1 MIDPQKRMI
10 IHMKGRKTTDLL
22 LVAAILL
29 LSIISLTQLGRLHID
44 SSTNA
49 FIPQKAPVVQTN
61 EKIEEAFGSLDLIV
75 VNLYSED
82 VSMLESSSLA
92 VLDSVTRAIEPLDL
106 CATATSLT
114 NTDHLGSSDEGLL
127 VEKLYD
133 KSEPDALAHLQTRIG
148 EWGDLYEGNLISRDR
163 SMASVIVEAKVGA
176 DMSLLLEQIKAE
188 IARID
193 LGKLKV
199 SMIGLPVVTDAIE
212 QSLLTDMA
220 ILAPVVGVL
229 IIIILLLSFGRF
241 RAVILSLFCLLVSAS
256 LMLGLMAV
264 LQLTFTMATMLVPVL
279 LLIVG
284 SAYTI
289 HILSHFY
296 EEAANS
302 PEGLTRE
309 GREKII
315 TTVVKRNRNPLIM
328 AGATTA
334 AGFLA
339 QLTSP
344 LAPFRTFGLLCAI
357 GVVLSQLSA
366 LYLLPAL
373 IRIFYANSS
382 VQKKNK
388 KGRAKFDPSR
398 IFIHIA
404 SKQGKLLIALSVVF
418 IAATVVLVP
427 RIRTGTNML
436 AFFKPSSKLVQD
448 TKLYNSKMQG
458 SGILTVMVKRE
469 SKATILQPSFLT
481 SLDEF
486 AKSMEQRDDVGG
498 VQTILPFI
506 KRMNQIMGPQQ
517 GDALQTDE
525 VMPDFDFFGGS
536 FGAFEEE
543 EELPEAVEETIVIAQ
558 DGSYYEIPA
567 DPAKYGLESEEQL
580 SQLITQYLL
589 LYSGNLGKFINDPI
603 EPDALL
609 MTISLLKTDTPTLR
623 NITTTIVEH
632 FTTTLPPGWT
642 VQIGG
647 GEAISLALTEL
658 VTKSQIYSL
667 FGALIIVWLLVLLL
681 FRSLKMATLALI
693 PCVFALMGIFVSMAI
708 LDIELD
714 IITSLLAA
722 LAIGIGVDYAIH
734 LLAAYV
740 RLGAILPE
748 EEVFAEVMKTTGKAI
763 LINAA
768 SVTLGFMGLLFSRFT
783 PISRMGLLFCISMVF
798 ASLSSLTIMPALL
811 RRIRPTNRLLIAETK

>member
-1 MIDPQKRMI
+1 MN
-10 IHMKGRKTTDLL
+10 GRKTKDLL
-22 LVAAILL
+22 LIAAILL
-29 LSIISLTQLGRLHID
+29 LSIVSLMQIGRLHID

-61 EKIEEAFGSLDLIV
+61 DKIEEAFGSLDLIV
-75 VNLYSED
+75 VNLYSKD
-82 VSMLESSSLA
+82 SSILEVPSLA
-92 VLDSVTRAIEPLDL
+92 VLGKITKAIEGLAL
-106 CATATSLT
+106 SSTVTSLT

-133 KSEPDALAHLQTRIG
+133 PTENDALANLKKRIG
-148 EWGDLYEGNLISRDR
+148 EWDDLYEGNLISRDR
-163 SMASVIVEAKVGA
+163 SMASIIVEATVGA
-176 DMSLLLEQIKAE
+176 DMSLLLDQIEAE
-188 IARID
+188 IAKVD
-193 LGKLKV
+193 LGNLQV
-199 SMIGLPVVTDAIE
+199 SLIGLPVVTDAIE

-220 ILAPVVGVL
+220 ILAPIVGLL
-229 IIIILLLSFGRF
+229 IIIVLFLSFGKF
-241 RAVILSLFCLLVSAS
+241 KAVILSLFCLVVNAS
-256 LMLGLMAV
+256 IMLGLMAV

-296 EEAANS
+296 EEASNS
-302 PEGLTRE
+302 EEGQTKE
-309 GREKII
+309 GRERII
-315 TTVVKRNRNPLIM
+315 KTVVKRNRNPLIM

-357 GVVLSQLSA
+357 GVILSLVST
-366 LYLLPAL
+366 LYVLPAL
-373 IRIFYANSS
+373 LRIFYANTTI
-382 VQKKNK
+382 QK
-388 KGRAKFDPSR
+388 RQRMSHTSFDPSR
-398 IFIHIA
+398 VFIYMA
-404 SKQGKLLIALSVVF
+404 SKQSKLLFALAIVF
-418 IAATVVLVP
+418 ITATLLLVP

-436 AFFKPSSKLVQD
+436 AFFKPSSALVKD

-458 SGILTVMVKRE
+458 SGILTVMIKKG
-469 SKATILQPSFLT
+469 SKTSILEPSFLT

-486 AKSMEQRDDVGG
+486 SKSLEERDDVGG

-506 KRMNQIMGPQQ
+506 KRMNQILGPQQ
-517 GDALQTDE
+517 GETLQTE
-525 VMPDFDFFGGS
+525 EAMPDFDFFGGS
-536 FGAFEEE
+536 FGAIDEVDPPIE
-543 EELPEAVEETIVIAQ
+543 VEREPLVVAH
-558 DGSYYEIPA
+558 DGSYYEIPSE
-567 DPAKYGLESEEQL
+567 PAKYGLQTEDEL

-609 MTISLLKTDTPTLR
+609 MTISLMKTDTPTLR
-623 NITTTIVEH
+623 NMTNTIEEH
-632 FTTTLPPGWT
+632 FRSTLPPLWSIE
-642 VQIGG
+642 IGG

-667 FGALIIVWLLVLLL
+667 FGALIIVWFLLL
-681 FRSLKMATLALI
+681 FLFRSFKLSILGLI
-693 PCVFALMGIFVSMAI
+693 PCVFALMGIFLSMAI
-708 LDIELD
+708 FDIELD
-714 IITSLLAA
+714 IITSLLAS

-740 RLGAILPE
+740 RLGAMLPQE
-748 EEVFAEVMKTTGKAI
+748 QVFTEVMKTTGKAI

-798 ASLSSLTIMPALL
+798 ASLSSLTILPALL
-811 RRIRPTNRLLIAETK
+811 RLIKPKDTLPISKKTLSRRTI

>member
-1 MIDPQKRMI
+1 MN
-10 IHMKGRKTTDLL
+10 GRKTKDLL

-29 LSIISLTQLGRLHID
+29 LSIVSLMQIGKLHID

-61 EKIEEAFGSLDLIV
+61 DEIEGAFGSLDLIV
-75 VNLYSED
+75 VNLYNEHG
-82 VSMLESSSLA
+82 SMLETPSLA
-92 VLDSVTRAIEPLDL
+92 LLEKVTKAIEPLPL
-106 CATATSLT
+106 SSSVTSLT
-114 NTDHLGSSDEGLL
+114 NTDHLGSSAEGLL

-133 KSEPDALAHLQTRIG
+133 KSESDALGKLQSRIG

-163 SMASVIVEAKVGA
+163 SMASIIVEAKVGA
-176 DMSLLLEQIKAE
+176 DMSLLLDQINAE
-188 IARID
+188 IAKIE
-193 LGKLKV
+193 LGQLKV

-212 QSLLTDMA
+212 QSLLTDLA
-220 ILAPVVGVL
+220 ILAPIVGLL
-229 IIIILLLSFGRF
+229 IIIILLFSFGRF

-256 LMLGLMAV
+256 LMLGLMAA

-296 EEAANS
+296 EEASNS
-302 PEGLTRE
+302 VEGQTRE
-309 GREKII
+309 GRERII

-373 IRIFYANSS
+373 IRIFYANTS
-382 VQKKNK
+382 VQKKNRK
-388 KGRAKFDPSR
+388 AREKFDPSR

-404 SKQGKLLIALSVVF
+404 SKQGKILIILSVVF
-418 IAATVVLVP
+418 VTATLLLVP

-458 SGILTVMVKRE
+458 SGILTVMIKRDT
-469 SKATILQPSFLT
+469 KKTILQPSFLT

-486 AKSMEQRDDVGG
+486 SQSMEQRDDVGG

-517 GDALQTDE
+517 GDTLQTDE
-525 VMPDFDFFGGS
+525 AMPDFDFFGGS
-536 FGAFEEE
+536 FGAVEEE
-543 EELPEAVEETIVIAQ
+543 DPLPEADIEPIVIAQ
-558 DGSYYEIPA
+558 DGSYYEIPS
-567 DPAKYGLESEEQL
+567 DPAKYGLQTEEEL

-603 EPDALL
+603 EPDSLL

-623 NITTTIVEH
+623 NVTNTIEGH
-632 FTTTLPPGWT
+632 FNSTLPPGWT
-642 VQIGG
+642 MQIGG

-658 VTKSQIYSL
+658 VTRSQIYSL
-667 FGALIIVWLLVLLL
+667 FGALIIVWLLVLIL
-681 FRSLKMATLALI
+681 FRSFKLATLGLI
-693 PCVFALMGIFVSMAI
+693 PCIFALMGIFISMAI
-708 LDIELD
+708 FDIELD

-740 RLGAILPE
+740 RIGAILPE

-811 RRIRPTNRLLIAETK
+811 RRIKLKNRLLIPDKK

>member
-1 MIDPQKRMI
+1 MN
-10 IHMKGRKTTDLL
+10 GRKTKDLL
-22 LVAAILL
+22 LVAAIVL
-29 LSIISLTQLGRLHID
+29 LSILSLMQIGRLHID

-61 EKIEEAFGSLDLIV
+61 EMIEEAFGSLDLIV
-75 VNLYSED
+75 VNLYSENA
-82 VSMLESSSLA
+82 SMLDSTSLA
-92 VLDSVTRAIEPLDL
+92 ILDRVTSAIEPLAL
-106 CATATSLT
+106 SFSVTSLT

-127 VEKLYD
+127 VQKLYD
-133 KSEPDALAHLQTRIG
+133 PTETDALGNLKTRLG
-148 EWGDLYEGNLISRDR
+148 QWGDLYEGNLISRDR
-163 SMASVIVEAKVGA
+163 TMASIIVEAVVGA
-176 DMSLLLEQIKAE
+176 DMSDLLVQIKAE
-188 IARID
+188 VAKID
-193 LGKLKV
+193 LGPLQIA
-199 SMIGLPVVTDAIE
+199 MIGLPVVTDAIE

-220 ILAPVVGVL
+220 ILAPIVGLL
-229 IIIILLLSFGRF
+229 IVIILLLSFGRF
-241 RAVILSLFCLLVSAS
+241 RSVILSLLCLAVTAS

-296 EEAANS
+296 EEASNS
-302 PEGLTRE
+302 VEGKTQE
-309 GREKII
+309 GRERII
-315 TTVVKRNRNPLIM
+315 TAVVKRNRNPLIM

-357 GVVLSQLSA
+357 GVILSQLSA

-373 IRIFYANSS
+373 LRILYANTP
-382 VQKKNK
+382 VEKKNRK
-388 KGRAKFDPSR
+388 TREKFDPSR
-398 IFIHIA
+398 IFIYIA
-404 SKQGKLLIALSVVF
+404 SKQGKLLTLLSFAFVV
-418 IAATVVLVP
+418 ATLLLIP

-436 AFFKPSSKLVQD
+436 AFFKPSSQLVQD

-458 SGILTVMVKRE
+458 SGILTVMVKRD

-486 AKSMEQRDDVGG
+486 SQGLELSDDIGG
-498 VQTILPFI
+498 VQTIIPFI

-517 GDALQTDE
+517 GETLRTDE
-525 VMPDFDFFGGS
+525 AMPDFDFFGGS
-536 FGAFEEE
+536 FGA
-543 EELPEAVEETIVIAQ
+543 VEDKQPLETIEGETPVITQ
-558 DGSYYEIPA
+558 DGSYYEIPS
-567 DPAKYGLESEEQL
+567 DPAKYGLETEEGL

-603 EPDALL
+603 EPDSLL

-623 NITTTIVEH
+623 DITKTIEEH
-632 FTTTLPPGWT
+632 FKATLPPGWEME
-642 VQIGG
+642 IGG

-658 VTKSQIYSL
+658 VTKSQLFSL

-681 FRSLKMATLALI
+681 FRSFKLATLALI
-693 PCVFALMGIFVSMAI
+693 PCMFALMGIFASMAI

-734 LLAAYV
+734 LIAAYV
-740 RLGAILPE
+740 RLGSIIAQN
-748 EEVFAEVMKTTGKAI
+748 EVFTEVMKTTGKAI

-783 PISRMGLLFCISMVF
+783 PISRMGLLFCIAMVF

-811 RRIRPTNRLLIAETK
+811 RHIKPKETMLIAETKDPRRIP

>member
-1 MIDPQKRMI
+1 
-10 IHMKGRKTTDLL
+10 
-22 LVAAILL
+22 
-29 LSIISLTQLGRLHID
+29 
-44 SSTNA
+44 
-49 FIPQKAPVVQTN
+49 
-61 EKIEEAFGSLDLIV
+61 
-75 VNLYSED
+75 
-82 VSMLESSSLA
+82 
-92 VLDSVTRAIEPLDL
+92 
-106 CATATSLT
+106 
-114 NTDHLGSSDEGLL
+114 
-127 VEKLYD
+127 
-133 KSEPDALAHLQTRIG
+133 
-148 EWGDLYEGNLISRDR
+148 
-163 SMASVIVEAKVGA
+163 
-176 DMSLLLEQIKAE
+176 
-188 IARID
+188 
-193 LGKLKV
+193 
-199 SMIGLPVVTDAIE
+199 
-212 QSLLTDMA
+212 
-220 ILAPVVGVL
+220 
-229 IIIILLLSFGRF
+229 
-241 RAVILSLFCLLVSAS
+241 
-256 LMLGLMAV
+256 MLGLMAA

-296 EEAANS
+296 EEASNS
-302 PEGLTRE
+302 VEGQTRE
-309 GREKII
+309 GRERII

-373 IRIFYANSS
+373 IRISYANSS
-382 VQKKNK
+382 VQRKNRK
-388 KGRAKFDPSR
+388 TREKFDPSR
-398 IFIHIA
+398 IFIYIA
-404 SKQGKLLIALSVVF
+404 SKQGKLLIIVSVILV
-418 IAATVVLVP
+418 AATLLSVP

-458 SGILTVMVKRE
+458 SGILTVMIKRDT
-469 SKATILQPSFLT
+469 KKTILQPSFLT

-486 AKSMEQRDDVGG
+486 SQSMEQRDDVGG

-517 GDALQTDE
+517 GDTLQTDE
-525 VMPDFDFFGGS
+525 AMPDFDFFGGS
-536 FGAFEEE
+536 FGAVEEE
-543 EELPEAVEETIVIAQ
+543 DPLPEADIEPIVIAQ
-558 DGSYYEIPA
+558 DGSYYEIPS
-567 DPAKYGLESEEQL
+567 DPAKYGLQTEEEL

-603 EPDALL
+603 EPDSLL

-623 NITTTIVEH
+623 NVTNTIEGH
-632 FTTTLPPGWT
+632 FNSTLPPGWT
-642 VQIGG
+642 MQIGG

-658 VTKSQIYSL
+658 VTRSQIYSL
-667 FGALIIVWLLVLLL
+667 FGALIIVWLLVLIL
-681 FRSLKMATLALI
+681 FRSFKLATLGLI
-693 PCVFALMGIFVSMAI
+693 PCIFALMGIFISMAI
-708 LDIELD
+708 FDIELD

-740 RLGAILPE
+740 RIGAILPE

-811 RRIRPTNRLLIAETK
+811 RRIKLKNRLLIAETK

>member
-1 MIDPQKRMI
+1 
-10 IHMKGRKTTDLL
+10 MKGRKTKDLL

-29 LSIISLTQLGRLHID
+29 LSIVSLMQIGRLHID

-61 EKIEEAFGSLDLIV
+61 DEIEAAFGSLDLIV
-75 VNLYSED
+75 VNLYSKD
-82 VSMLESSSLA
+82 ASMLEGPSLA
-92 VLDSVTRAIEPLDL
+92 VLAKVTTAIETLDL
-106 CATATSLT
+106 CFTATSLT

-127 VEKLYD
+127 VKKLYD
-133 KSEPDALAHLQTRIG
+133 TTEKDALESLKTRIG

-163 SMASVIVEAKVGA
+163 TMASIIVEAVVGA
-176 DMSLLLEQIKAE
+176 DLSLLLDQIKAE
-188 IARID
+188 IAPID
-193 LGKLKV
+193 LGGLKV
-199 SMIGLPVVTDAIE
+199 SLIGLPVVTDAIE
-212 QSLLTDMA
+212 QNLLTDMA
-220 ILAPVVGVL
+220 ILAPIVGLL
-229 IIIILLLSFGRF
+229 IIIVLLLSFGRF
-241 RAVILSLFCLLVSAS
+241 RAVFLSLFCLVVSAS

-296 EEAANS
+296 EEASNS
-302 PEGLTRE
+302 VEGKTQE
-309 GREKII
+309 GRERII
-315 TTVVKRNRNPLIM
+315 ATVVKRNRNPLIM

-373 IRIFYANSS
+373 LRIGYANTPI
-382 VQKKNK
+382 KAKNRK
-388 KGRAKFDPSR
+388 AREKFDPSKV
-398 IFIHIA
+398 FIYIA
-404 SKQGKLLIALSVVF
+404 TRQGKLLIGLSVIFV
-418 IAATVVLVP
+418 ITTLVMVP

-458 SGILTVMVKRE
+458 SGILTVMVKKD
-469 SKATILQPSFLT
+469 SKTSILQPSFLT

-486 AKSMEQRDDVGG
+486 AQTLEHRDDVGG

-517 GDALQTDE
+517 GDTLQTDE
-525 VMPDFDFFGGS
+525 AMPDFDFFGGS
-536 FGAFEEE
+536 FGAVDEEE
-543 EELPEAVEETIVIAQ
+543 PLAEADAKPLVIAK
-558 DGSYYEIPA
+558 DGSYYEIPS
-567 DPAKYGLESEEQL
+567 DPAKYGLETEEQL

-623 NITTTIVEH
+623 GITNTIEEH
-632 FTTTLPPGWT
+632 FNTTLPPGWT

-658 VTKSQIYSL
+658 VTKSQLYSL
-667 FGALIIVWLLVLLL
+667 FGALIIVWLLVLFL
-681 FRSLKMATLALI
+681 FRSFKLATLGLI

-708 LDIELD
+708 FDIELD

-740 RLGAILPE
+740 RIGAILPE

-811 RRIRPTNRLLIAETK
+811 RRIRPKNRLLIAETK

>member
-1 MIDPQKRMI
+1 
-10 IHMKGRKTTDLL
+10 MKGRKTKDLL

-29 LSIISLTQLGRLHID
+29 LSIVSLMQIGRLHID

-61 EKIEEAFGSLDLIV
+61 DEIEAAFGSLDLIV
-75 VNLYSED
+75 VNLYSKD
-82 VSMLESSSLA
+82 ASMLEGPSLA
-92 VLDSVTRAIEPLDL
+92 VLAKVTTAIETLDL
-106 CATATSLT
+106 CFTATSLT

-127 VEKLYD
+127 VKKLYD
-133 KSEPDALAHLQTRIG
+133 TTEKDALENLKTRIG

-163 SMASVIVEAKVGA
+163 TMASIIVEAVVGA
-176 DMSLLLEQIKAE
+176 DLSLLLDQIKAE
-188 IARID
+188 IAPID
-193 LGKLKV
+193 LGGLKV
-199 SMIGLPVVTDAIE
+199 SLIGLPVVTDAIE
-212 QSLLTDMA
+212 QNLLTDMA
-220 ILAPVVGVL
+220 ILAPIVGLL
-229 IIIILLLSFGRF
+229 IIIVLLLSFGRF
-241 RAVILSLFCLLVSAS
+241 RAVFLSLFCLVVSAS

-296 EEAANS
+296 EEASNS
-302 PEGLTRE
+302 VEGKTQE
-309 GREKII
+309 GRERII
-315 TTVVKRNRNPLIM
+315 ATVVKRNRNPLIM

-373 IRIFYANSS
+373 LRIGYANTPI
-382 VQKKNK
+382 KAKNRK
-388 KGRAKFDPSR
+388 AREKFDPSKV
-398 IFIHIA
+398 FIYIA
-404 SKQGKLLIALSVVF
+404 TRQGKLLIGLSVIFV
-418 IAATVVLVP
+418 ITTLVMVP

-458 SGILTVMVKRE
+458 SGILTVMVKKD
-469 SKATILQPSFLT
+469 SKTSILQPSFLT

-486 AKSMEQRDDVGG
+486 VQTLEHRDDVGG

-517 GDALQTDE
+517 GDTLQTDE
-525 VMPDFDFFGGS
+525 AMPDFDFFGGS
-536 FGAFEEE
+536 FGAVDEEE
-543 EELPEAVEETIVIAQ
+543 PLAEADAKPLVIAK
-558 DGSYYEIPA
+558 DGSYYEIPS
-567 DPAKYGLESEEQL
+567 DPAKYGLETEEQL

-623 NITTTIVEH
+623 GITNTIEEH
-632 FTTTLPPGWT
+632 FNTTLPPGWT

-658 VTKSQIYSL
+658 VTKSQLYSL
-667 FGALIIVWLLVLLL
+667 FGALIIVWLLVLFL
-681 FRSLKMATLALI
+681 FRSFKLATLGLI

-708 LDIELD
+708 FDIELD

-740 RLGAILPE
+740 RIGAILPE

-811 RRIRPTNRLLIAETK
+811 RRIRPKNRLLIAETK

>member
-1 MIDPQKRMI
+1 
-10 IHMKGRKTTDLL
+10 MKGRKTKDLL
-22 LVAAILL
+22 LIAAILL
-29 LSIISLTQLGRLHID
+29 LSIVSLMQIGKLHID

-61 EKIEEAFGSLDLIV
+61 EEIEEAFGSLNLLV
-75 VNLYSED
+75 VNLYSKD
-82 VSMLESSSLA
+82 GSMLGAPSLA
-92 VLDSVTRAIEPLDL
+92 VLDSVTRSIEKLSL
-106 CATATSLT
+106 CSSVTSLT

-127 VEKLYD
+127 VRKLYD
-133 KSEPDALAHLQTRIG
+133 PTETDALGNLQARLG

-163 SMASVIVEAKVGA
+163 TMASIIVEAVVGA
-176 DMSLLLEQIKAE
+176 DMSVLLDQIKTE
-188 IARID
+188 IAKID
-193 LGKLKV
+193 LGDLKV
-199 SMIGLPVVTDAIE
+199 SLIGLPVVTDTIE

-220 ILAPVVGVL
+220 ILAPIVGLL
-229 IIIILLLSFGRF
+229 IIIVILLSFGRF
-241 RAVILSLFCLLVSAS
+241 RSVILSLFCLMVSAS

-296 EEAANS
+296 EEASNS
-302 PEGLTRE
+302 VEGQTQE
-309 GREKII
+309 GRYRII
-315 TTVVKRNRNPLIM
+315 ATVVKRNRNPLIM

-366 LYLLPAL
+366 LYVLPAL
-373 IRIFYANSS
+373 LRISYANAP
-382 VQKKNK
+382 VQKKDRKN
-388 KGRAKFDPSR
+388 RAKFDPSR
-398 IFIHIA
+398 LFIYIA
-404 SKQGKLLIALSVVF
+404 SKQGKLLLGLSILFVV
-418 IAATVVLVP
+418 ASVLSIP

-436 AFFKPSSKLVQD
+436 AFFNPSSTLVKD

-458 SGILTVMVKRE
+458 SGILTVMVTKNNKT
-469 SKATILQPSFLT
+469 SILEPSFLT

-486 AKSMEQRDDVGG
+486 SQSLEQRDDVGG

-517 GDALQTDE
+517 GETLHSEAA
-525 VMPDFDFFGGS
+525 MPDFDFFGGS
-536 FGAFEEE
+536 FGAIDEEAP
-543 EELPEAVEETIVIAQ
+543 LPQVDEKPLVIAQ
-558 DGSYYEIPA
+558 DGSFYEIPS
-567 DPAKYGLESEEQL
+567 DPAKYGLQTEEEL
-580 SQLITQYLL
+580 GRLITQYLL

-603 EPDALL
+603 EPDSLL
-609 MTISLLKTDTPTLR
+609 MTIRLLKTDTPTLR
-623 NITTTIVEH
+623 NITNTIEEH
-632 FTTTLPPGWT
+632 FSSTLPPGWT
-642 VQIGG
+642 MKFGG
-647 GEAISLALTEL
+647 GEATSLALTEL
-658 VTKSQIYSL
+658 VTRSQIYSL
-667 FGALIIVWLLVLLL
+667 FGALIIVWLLLL
-681 FRSLKMATLALI
+681 FLFHSFKLAALGLI
-693 PCVFALMGIFVSMAI
+693 PCVFALMGIFLSMAI
-708 LDIELD
+708 FDIELD

-740 RLGAILPE
+740 RIGAMLPQE
-748 EEVFAEVMKTTGKAI
+748 KVFTEVMKTTGKAI

-811 RRIRPTNRLLIAETK
+811 RYIKPKNPQLRPETTQPRRTS

>member
-1 MIDPQKRMI
+1 MN
-10 IHMKGRKTTDLL
+10 GRKTKDLL

-29 LSIISLTQLGRLHID
+29 LSIVSLMQIGKLHID

-61 EKIEEAFGSLDLIV
+61 DEIEGAFGSLDLIV
-75 VNLYSED
+75 VNLYNEHG
-82 VSMLESSSLA
+82 SMLETPSLA
-92 VLDSVTRAIEPLDL
+92 LLEKVTKAIEPLPL
-106 CATATSLT
+106 SSSVTSLT
-114 NTDHLGSSDEGLL
+114 NTDHLGSSAEGLL

-133 KSEPDALAHLQTRIG
+133 KSESDALGKLQSRIG

-163 SMASVIVEAKVGA
+163 SMASIIVEAKVGA
-176 DMSLLLEQIKAE
+176 DMSLLLDQINAE
-188 IARID
+188 IAKIE
-193 LGKLKV
+193 LGQLKV

-212 QSLLTDMA
+212 QSLLTDLA
-220 ILAPVVGVL
+220 ILAPIVGLL
-229 IIIILLLSFGRF
+229 IIIILLFSFGRF

-256 LMLGLMAV
+256 LMLGLMAA

-296 EEAANS
+296 EEASNS
-302 PEGLTRE
+302 VEGQTRE
-309 GREKII
+309 GRERII

-373 IRIFYANSS
+373 IRISYANSS
-382 VQKKNK
+382 VQRKNRK
-388 KGRAKFDPSR
+388 TREKFDPSR
-398 IFIHIA
+398 IFIYIA
-404 SKQGKLLIALSVVF
+404 SKQGKLLIIVSVILV
-418 IAATVVLVP
+418 AATLLSVP

-458 SGILTVMVKRE
+458 SGILTVMIKRDT
-469 SKATILQPSFLT
+469 KKTILQPSFLT

-486 AKSMEQRDDVGG
+486 SQSMEQRDDVGG

-517 GDALQTDE
+517 GDTLQTDE
-525 VMPDFDFFGGS
+525 AMPDFDFFGGS
-536 FGAFEEE
+536 FGAVEEE
-543 EELPEAVEETIVIAQ
+543 DPLPEADIEPIVIAQ
-558 DGSYYEIPA
+558 DGSYYEIPS
-567 DPAKYGLESEEQL
+567 DPAKYGLQTEEEL

-603 EPDALL
+603 EPDSLL

-623 NITTTIVEH
+623 NVTNTIEGH
-632 FTTTLPPGWT
+632 FNSTLPPGWT
-642 VQIGG
+642 MQIGG

-658 VTKSQIYSL
+658 VTRSQIYSL
-667 FGALIIVWLLVLLL
+667 FGALIIVWLLVLIL
-681 FRSLKMATLALI
+681 FRSFKLATLGLI
-693 PCVFALMGIFVSMAI
+693 PCIFALMGIFISMAI
-708 LDIELD
+708 FDIELD

-740 RLGAILPE
+740 RIGAILPE

-811 RRIRPTNRLLIAETK
+811 RRIKLKNRLLIPDKK

>member
-1 MIDPQKRMI
+1 MN
-10 IHMKGRKTTDLL
+10 GRKTKDLL
-22 LVAAILL
+22 LVTAILL
-29 LSIISLTQLGRLHID
+29 LSILSLMQIGRLHID

-61 EKIEEAFGSLDLIV
+61 ETIEEAFGSLDLIV
-75 VNLYSED
+75 VNLYNKDS
-82 VSMLESSSLA
+82 SMLDASSLT
-92 VLDSVTRAIEPLDL
+92 VLDKITSAIEPLPL
-106 CATATSLT
+106 SFSVTSLT

-127 VEKLYD
+127 VQKLYD
-133 KSEPDALAHLQTRIG
+133 PTEADALGNLKTRLG
-148 EWGDLYEGNLISRDR
+148 QWGDLYEGNLISRDR
-163 SMASVIVEAKVGA
+163 TMASIIVEAVVGA
-176 DMSLLLEQIKAE
+176 DMSDLLVQIKAE
-188 IARID
+188 VAKID
-193 LGKLKV
+193 LGPLQV

-220 ILAPVVGVL
+220 ILAPIVGLL

-241 RAVILSLFCLLVSAS
+241 RSVILSLFCLAVTAS

-264 LQLTFTMATMLVPVL
+264 LKLTFTMATMLVPVL

-296 EEAANS
+296 EEASNS
-302 PEGLTRE
+302 VEGKTQE
-309 GREKII
+309 GRERII

-373 IRIFYANSS
+373 LRIFYANTP
-382 VQKKNK
+382 VEKKNRK
-388 KGRAKFDPSR
+388 TRAKFDPSH
-398 IFIHIA
+398 IFIYIA
-404 SKQGKLLIALSVVF
+404 SKQGKLLTVLSIIF
-418 IAATVVLVP
+418 IVATLLLIP

-436 AFFKPSSKLVQD
+436 AFFKPSSQLVQD

-458 SGILTVMVKRE
+458 SGILTVMIKRD

-486 AKSMEQRDDVGG
+486 SQSMEHRDDVGG

-517 GDALQTDE
+517 GDTLQTDE
-525 VMPDFDFFGGS
+525 AMPDFDFFGGS
-536 FGAFEEE
+536 FGAVEEE
-543 EELPEAVEETIVIAQ
+543 QPLETIAEGNPVIAQ
-558 DGSYYEIPA
+558 DGSYYEIPS
-567 DPAKYGLESEEQL
+567 DPAKYGLETEEEL

-603 EPDALL
+603 EPDSLL

-623 NITTTIVEH
+623 NITNTIEEH
-632 FTTTLPPGWT
+632 FKATLPPGWT
-642 VQIGG
+642 MEIGG

-658 VTKSQIYSL
+658 VTKSQLYSL
-667 FGALIIVWLLVLLL
+667 FGALIIVWILVLLL
-681 FRSLKMATLALI
+681 FRSFKLATLALI
-693 PCVFALMGIFVSMAI
+693 PCVFALMGIFASMAI

-734 LLAAYV
+734 LIAAYV
-740 RLGAILPE
+740 RLGSIVSHS
-748 EEVFAEVMKTTGKAI
+748 EVFTEVMKTTGKAI

-783 PISRMGLLFCISMVF
+783 PISRMGLLFCIAMVF

-811 RRIRPTNRLLIAETK
+811 RRIKPKNTMLISETKESRRIS

>member
-1 MIDPQKRMI
+1 
-10 IHMKGRKTTDLL
+10 MKGRKTQDLL

-29 LSIISLTQLGRLHID
+29 LSIVSLMQIGKLHID

-61 EKIEEAFGSLDLIV
+61 DEIEEAFGSLDLIV
-75 VNLYSED
+75 VNLYSEGT
-82 VSMLESSSLA
+82 SMLGPSPLA
-92 VLDSVTRAIEPLDL
+92 VLDQVTKAIEPLPL
-106 CATATSLT
+106 CSTVTSLT
-114 NTDHLGSSDEGLL
+114 NTDHLGGSDEGLL

-133 KSEPDALAHLQTRIG
+133 SGEAKALENLQTRIG
-148 EWGDLYEGNLISRDR
+148 QWGDLYEGNLISRDR
-163 SMASVIVEAKVGA
+163 TMASIIVEAKVGA
-176 DMSLLLEQIKAE
+176 DMSLLLDQIKAE
-188 IARID
+188 IAKID
-193 LGKLKV
+193 LQGLRV

-212 QSLLTDMA
+212 QSLITDLA
-220 ILAPVVGVL
+220 ILAPIVGLL

-241 RAVILSLFCLLVSAS
+241 RAVILSLFCLLVTAS

-296 EEAANS
+296 EEASNS
-302 PEGLTRE
+302 EEGQSQQ
-309 GREKII
+309 GRERII
-315 TTVVKRNRNPLIM
+315 STVVKRNRNPLIM

-373 IRIFYANSS
+373 IRIFYANSP
-382 VQKKNK
+382 VQKKNRK
-388 KGRAKFDPSR
+388 ARERFDPSR

-404 SKQGKLLIALSVVF
+404 SKQGKLLIILSVVF
-418 IAATVVLVP
+418 VTATLVLVP

-458 SGILTVMVKRE
+458 SGILTVMVKKE
-469 SKATILQPSFLT
+469 GKSTILQPSFLT

-486 AKSMEQRDDVGG
+486 AQSMEQRDDVGG

-517 GDALQTDE
+517 GDTLQTDE

-536 FGAFEEE
+536 FGAVEES
-543 EELPEAVEETIVIAQ
+543 ELPEGDEQTIVVAQ
-558 DGSYYEIPA
+558 DGSYYEIPS
-567 DPAKYGLESEEQL
+567 DPAKYGLETEEDL
-580 SQLITQYLL
+580 SHLITQYLL

-603 EPDALL
+603 EPDSLL
-609 MTISLLKTDTPTLR
+609 MTISMLKTDTPTLR
-623 NITTTIVEH
+623 NITNTIEEH
-632 FTTTLPPGWT
+632 FGSTLPPGWT
-642 VQIGG
+642 MEIGG

-658 VTKSQIYSL
+658 VTQSQIYSL

-681 FRSLKMATLALI
+681 FRSFKMATLGLI
-693 PCVFALMGIFVSMAI
+693 PCVFALMGIFASMAI

-734 LLAAYV
+734 LLSAYV
-740 RLGAILPE
+740 RIGATLPE

-798 ASLSSLTIMPALL
+798 ASLSSLTVMPALL
-811 RRIRPTNRLLIAETK
+811 RRIRPTNRLLIEKKK

>member
-1 MIDPQKRMI
+1 
-10 IHMKGRKTTDLL
+10 MKGRKTQDLL

-29 LSIISLTQLGRLHID
+29 LSIVSLMQIGKLHID

-49 FIPQKAPVVQTN
+49 FIPQKAPVVLSN
-61 EKIEEAFGSLDLIV
+61 DEIEEAFGSLDLIV
-75 VNLYSED
+75 VNLYRED
-82 VSMLESSSLA
+82 ASILDASSLA
-92 VLDSVTRAIEPLDL
+92 VLNQVTKAIEPLPL
-106 CATATSLT
+106 SSSVTSLT

-133 KSEPDALAHLQTRIG
+133 TSEANALASLQERIG

-163 SMASVIVEAKVGA
+163 SMASIIVEAVVGA
-176 DMSLLLEQIKAE
+176 DMSLLLDQIKAE
-188 IARID
+188 IAQIE
-193 LGKLKV
+193 LGDLKV

-212 QSLLTDMA
+212 QSLLTDLA
-220 ILAPVVGVL
+220 ILAPIVGLL

-296 EEAANS
+296 EEASAS
-302 PEGLTRE
+302 PEGQTRE

-315 TTVVKRNRNPLIM
+315 TTVVTRNRNPLIM

-373 IRIFYANSS
+373 IRIFYANTS
-382 VQKKNK
+382 VQKKNR
-388 KGRAKFDPSR
+388 KGREKFDPSR
-398 IFIHIA
+398 IFIYIA
-404 SKQGKLLIALSVVF
+404 SKQGKLLIGLSVVF
-418 IAATVVLVP
+418 VAATVLLVP

-458 SGILTVMVKRE
+458 SGILTVMITRD
-469 SKATILQPSFLT
+469 SKKTILQPSFLT

-486 AKSMEQRDDVGG
+486 SQSMEARTDVGG
-498 VQTILPFI
+498 VQTILPFV

-517 GDALQTDE
+517 GESLQADE
-525 VMPDFDFFGGS
+525 PMMDFDFFGGS
-536 FGAFEEE
+536 FGAFEDEE
-543 EELPEAVEETIVIAQ
+543 EPLPEVVEEPLALVEE
-558 DGSYYEIPA
+558 GSYYEIPS
-567 DPAKYGLESEEQL
+567 DPAKYGLETEEDL

-603 EPDALL
+603 EPDSLL

-623 NITTTIVEH
+623 NVTNTIEEH
-632 FTTTLPPGWT
+632 FKQTLPPGWT
-642 VQIGG
+642 MQIGG

-681 FRSLKMATLALI
+681 FRSFKLATLGLI

-740 RLGAILPE
+740 RIGAILPE

-783 PISRMGLLFCISMVF
+783 PISRMGLLFCIAMVF
-798 ASLSSLTIMPALL
+798 ASLSTLTIMPALL
-811 RRIRPTNRLLIAETK
+811 RRISIPNKLLMQEKTT

>member
-1 MIDPQKRMI
+1 MN
-10 IHMKGRKTTDLL
+10 GRKTKDLL

-29 LSIISLTQLGRLHID
+29 LSIVSLMQIGKLHID

-61 EKIEEAFGSLDLIV
+61 DEIEGAFGSLDLIV
-75 VNLYSED
+75 VNLYNEHG
-82 VSMLESSSLA
+82 SMLETPSLA
-92 VLDSVTRAIEPLDL
+92 LLEKVTKAIEPLPL
-106 CATATSLT
+106 SSSVTSLT

-133 KSEPDALAHLQTRIG
+133 SGEAEALSNLQTRIG

-163 SMASVIVEAKVGA
+163 TMASIIVEAKVGA

-188 IARID
+188 IGKID
-193 LGKLKV
+193 LQGLNV

-212 QSLLTDMA
+212 QSLIADLA
-220 ILAPVVGVL
+220 ILAPIVGLL

-296 EEAANS
+296 EEASNS
-302 PEGLTRE
+302 VEGQTRE
-309 GREKII
+309 GRERII

-373 IRIFYANSS
+373 IRISYANSS
-382 VQKKNK
+382 VQRKNRK
-388 KGRAKFDPSR
+388 TREKFDPSR
-398 IFIHIA
+398 IFIYIA
-404 SKQGKLLIALSVVF
+404 SKQGKLLIIVSVILV
-418 IAATVVLVP
+418 AATLLSVP

-436 AFFKPSSKLVQD
+436 AFFEPSSKLVQD

-458 SGILTVMVKRE
+458 SGILTVMIKRDT
-469 SKATILQPSFLT
+469 KKTILQPSFLT

-486 AKSMEQRDDVGG
+486 SQSMEQRDDVGG
-498 VQTILPFI
+498 AQTILPFI

-517 GDALQTDE
+517 GDTLQTDE
-525 VMPDFDFFGGS
+525 AMPDFDFFGGS
-536 FGAFEEE
+536 FGAVEEE
-543 EELPEAVEETIVIAQ
+543 DPLPEADVEPIVIAQ
-558 DGSYYEIPA
+558 DGSYYEIPS
-567 DPAKYGLESEEQL
+567 DPAKYGLQTEEEL

-603 EPDALL
+603 EPDSLL

-623 NITTTIVEH
+623 NVTNTIEGH
-632 FTTTLPPGWT
+632 FNSTLPPGWT
-642 VQIGG
+642 MQIGG

-658 VTKSQIYSL
+658 VTRSQIYSL
-667 FGALIIVWLLVLLL
+667 FGALIIVWLLVLIL
-681 FRSLKMATLALI
+681 FRSFKLATLGLI
-693 PCVFALMGIFVSMAI
+693 PCIFALMGIFISMAI
-708 LDIELD
+708 FDIELD

-740 RLGAILPE
+740 RIGAILPE

-811 RRIRPTNRLLIAETK
+811 RRIKLKNRLLIPDKK

>member
-1 MIDPQKRMI
+1 MN
-10 IHMKGRKTTDLL
+10 GRKTKDLL

-29 LSIISLTQLGRLHID
+29 LSIVSLMQIGKLHID

-61 EKIEEAFGSLDLIV
+61 DEIEGAFGSLDLIV
-75 VNLYSED
+75 VNLYNEHG
-82 VSMLESSSLA
+82 SMLETPSLA
-92 VLDSVTRAIEPLDL
+92 LLEKVTKAIEPLPL
-106 CATATSLT
+106 SSSVTSLT
-114 NTDHLGSSDEGLL
+114 NTDHLGSSAEGLL

-133 KSEPDALAHLQTRIG
+133 KSESDALGKLQSRIG

-163 SMASVIVEAKVGA
+163 SMASIIVEAKVGA

-188 IARID
+188 IGKID
-193 LGKLKV
+193 LQGLNV

-212 QSLLTDMA
+212 QSLIADLA
-220 ILAPVVGVL
+220 ILAPIVGLL
-229 IIIILLLSFGRF
+229 IIIILLFSFGRF

-296 EEAANS
+296 EEASNS
-302 PEGLTRE
+302 VEGQTRE
-309 GREKII
+309 GRERII

-373 IRIFYANSS
+373 IRISYANSS
-382 VQKKNK
+382 VQRKNRK
-388 KGRAKFDPSR
+388 TREKFDPSR
-398 IFIHIA
+398 IFIYIA
-404 SKQGKLLIALSVVF
+404 SKQGKLLIIVSVILV
-418 IAATVVLVP
+418 AATLLSVP

-458 SGILTVMVKRE
+458 SGILTVMVKKE
-469 SKATILQPSFLT
+469 GKSTILQPSFLT

-486 AKSMEQRDDVGG
+486 SQSMEQRDDVGG

-517 GDALQTDE
+517 GDTLQTDE
-525 VMPDFDFFGGS
+525 AMPDFDFFGGS
-536 FGAFEEE
+536 FGAVEEE
-543 EELPEAVEETIVIAQ
+543 DPLPEADIEPIVIAQ
-558 DGSYYEIPA
+558 DGSYYEIPS
-567 DPAKYGLESEEQL
+567 DPAKYGLQTEEEL

-603 EPDALL
+603 EPDSLL

-623 NITTTIVEH
+623 NVTNTIEGH
-632 FTTTLPPGWT
+632 FNSTLPPGWT
-642 VQIGG
+642 MQIGG

-658 VTKSQIYSL
+658 VTRSQIYSL
-667 FGALIIVWLLVLLL
+667 FGALIIVWLLVLIL
-681 FRSLKMATLALI
+681 FRSFKLATLGLI

-708 LDIELD
+708 FDIELD

-740 RLGAILPE
+740 RIGAILPE

-811 RRIRPTNRLLIAETK
+811 RRIKLKNRLLIPDKK

>member
-1 MIDPQKRMI
+1 MN
-10 IHMKGRKTTDLL
+10 GRKTKDLL

-29 LSIISLTQLGRLHID
+29 LSIVSLMQIGKLHID

-49 FIPQKAPVVQTN
+49 FIPQKAPVVLTN
-61 EKIEEAFGSLDLIV
+61 DEIEEAFGSLDLIV
-75 VNLYSED
+75 VNLYSENA
-82 VSMLESSSLA
+82 SMLDSTSLA
-92 VLDSVTRAIEPLDL
+92 ILDRVTSAIEPLEL
-106 CATATSLT
+106 SHAVTSLT

-133 KSEPDALAHLQTRIG
+133 KAEADAMGNLKTRLG
-148 EWGDLYEGNLISRDR
+148 EWGDLYEGNLISRDKT
-163 SMASVIVEAKVGA
+163 MASIIVEAVVGA
-176 DMSLLLEQIKAE
+176 DMSDLLDQIKAE
-188 IARID
+188 IANID
-193 LGKLKV
+193 LGNLKV

-212 QSLLTDMA
+212 QSLLTDLA
-220 ILAPVVGVL
+220 ILAPIVGLL

-256 LMLGLMAV
+256 LMLGLMAA

-296 EEAANS
+296 EEAS
-302 PEGLTRE
+302 TSVEGQTQE
-309 GREKII
+309 GRERII
-315 TTVVKRNRNPLIM
+315 TTVVRRNRNPLIM

-373 IRIFYANSS
+373 IRIFYANTPI
-382 VQKKNK
+382 QKKNK
-388 KGRAKFDPSR
+388 ETREKFDPSR
-398 IFIHIA
+398 AFIYIA
-404 SKQGKLLIALSVVF
+404 SKQGKLLIGLSVMFVV
-418 IAATVVLVP
+418 ATLLLIP

-436 AFFKPSSKLVQD
+436 AFFKPSSQLVQD

-458 SGILTVMVKRE
+458 SGILTVMVKKE
-469 SKATILQPSFLT
+469 SKTTILQPSFLT
-481 SLDEF
+481 SLDAF
-486 AKSMEQRDDVGG
+486 SQSMEQRDDVGG

-506 KRMNQIMGPQQ
+506 KRMNQILGPQQ
-517 GDALQTDE
+517 GETLQTEE

-536 FGAFEEE
+536 FGAVDDEPMAEAEEQT
-543 EELPEAVEETIVIAQ
+543 LVIAK
-558 DGSYYEIPA
+558 DGSYYEIPSE
-567 DPAKYGLESEEQL
+567 PAKYGLQTEEEL

-603 EPDALL
+603 EPDSLL

-623 NITTTIVEH
+623 NITTTIEDH
-632 FTTTLPPGWT
+632 FKTTLPPGWT
-642 VQIGG
+642 MKIGG

-658 VTKSQIYSL
+658 VTRSQIYSL
-667 FGALIIVWLLVLLL
+667 FGALIIVWLLVLFL
-681 FRSLKMATLALI
+681 FRSFKLATLGLI
-693 PCVFALMGIFVSMAI
+693 PCVFALMGIFASMAI
-708 LDIELD
+708 FDIELD

-734 LLAAYV
+734 LIAAYV
-740 RLGAILPE
+740 RIGATLPQ
-748 EEVFAEVMKTTGKAI
+748 EEVFPEVMKTTGKAI

-783 PISRMGLLFCISMVF
+783 PISRMGLLFCIAMVF

-811 RRIRPTNRLLIAETK
+811 RRITVKNRLLIPETTQPRRTKNE

>member
-1 MIDPQKRMI
+1 MN
-10 IHMKGRKTTDLL
+10 GRKTKDLL

-29 LSIISLTQLGRLHID
+29 LSIVSLMQIGRLHID

-61 EKIEEAFGSLDLIV
+61 DEIEAAFGSLDLIV
-75 VNLYSED
+75 VNLYSKD
-82 VSMLESSSLA
+82 ASMLEGPSLA
-92 VLDSVTRAIEPLDL
+92 VLAKVTTAIERLDL
-106 CATATSLT
+106 CFSATSLT

-127 VEKLYD
+127 VKRLYD
-133 KSEPDALAHLQTRIG
+133 ATEADAVGNLKTRIG
-148 EWGDLYEGNLISRDR
+148 QWGDLYEGNLISRDR
-163 SMASVIVEAKVGA
+163 TMASIIVEAVVGA
-176 DMSLLLEQIKAE
+176 DLSQLLEQIKAE
-188 IARID
+188 IAPID
-193 LGKLKV
+193 LGGLKV
-199 SMIGLPVVTDAIE
+199 SLIGLPVVTDAIE
-212 QSLLTDMA
+212 QNLLTDMA
-220 ILAPVVGVL
+220 ILAPIVGLL
-229 IIIILLLSFGRF
+229 IIIVLLLSFGRF
-241 RAVILSLFCLLVSAS
+241 RALILSLFCLVVSAS

-296 EEAANS
+296 EEASNS
-302 PEGLTRE
+302 EEGMTRQ
-309 GREKII
+309 GRERII
-315 TTVVKRNRNPLIM
+315 ATVVKRNRNPLIM

-373 IRIFYANSS
+373 LRIGYANSP

-388 KGRAKFDPSR
+388 KAREKFDPSR
-398 IFIHIA
+398 VFIYIA
-404 SKQGKLLIALSVVF
+404 TKQGKLLIGLSVVF
-418 IAATVVLVP
+418 VVTTLLMVP

-458 SGILTVMVKRE
+458 SGILTVMVKKE
-469 SKATILQPSFLT
+469 SKTSILQPSFLT

-486 AKSMEQRDDVGG
+486 AQSLERRDDVGG

-517 GDALQTDE
+517 GDTLQTE
-525 VMPDFDFFGGS
+525 EAMPDFDFFGGS
-536 FGAFEEE
+536 FGAVDEQEP
-543 EELPEAVEETIVIAQ
+543 LAEADAEPLVIAK
-558 DGSYYEIPA
+558 DGSYYEIPS
-567 DPAKYGLESEEQL
+567 DPAKYGLQTEEQL

-603 EPDALL
+603 EPDSLL

-623 NITTTIVEH
+623 NITNTIEEH
-632 FTTTLPPGWT
+632 FRTTLPPGWT
-642 VQIGG
+642 MKIGG

-658 VTKSQIYSL
+658 VTRSQLYSL
-667 FGALIIVWLLVLLL
+667 FGALIIVWLLVLFL
-681 FRSLKMATLALI
+681 FRSFKLATLGLI
-693 PCVFALMGIFVSMAI
+693 PCVFALMGIFLSMAI
-708 LDIELD
+708 FDIELD

-740 RLGAILPE
+740 RIGALLPQ
-748 EEVFAEVMKTTGKAI
+748 EEVFTEVMKTTGKAI

-783 PISRMGLLFCISMVF
+783 PISRMGLLFCIAMVF
-798 ASLSSLTIMPALL
+798 ASLSSLTILPALL
-811 RRIRPTNRLLIAETK
+811 HRIKPKNTLLIAKTTKSRRTS

>member
-1 MIDPQKRMI
+1 MN
-10 IHMKGRKTTDLL
+10 GRKTKDLL

-29 LSIISLTQLGRLHID
+29 LSIVSLMQIGKLHID

-61 EKIEEAFGSLDLIV
+61 DEIEGAFGSLDLIV
-75 VNLYSED
+75 VNLYNEHG
-82 VSMLESSSLA
+82 SMLETPSLA
-92 VLDSVTRAIEPLDL
+92 LLEKVTKAIEPLPL
-106 CATATSLT
+106 SSSVTSLT

-133 KSEPDALAHLQTRIG
+133 SGEAEALSNLQTRIG

-163 SMASVIVEAKVGA
+163 TMASIIVEAKVGA

-188 IARID
+188 IGKID
-193 LGKLKV
+193 LQGLNV

-212 QSLLTDMA
+212 QSLIADLA
-220 ILAPVVGVL
+220 ILAPIVGLL

-296 EEAANS
+296 EEASNS
-302 PEGLTRE
+302 VEGQTRE
-309 GREKII
+309 GRERII

-373 IRIFYANSS
+373 IRISYANSS
-382 VQKKNK
+382 VQRKNRK
-388 KGRAKFDPSR
+388 TREKFDPSR
-398 IFIHIA
+398 IFIYIA
-404 SKQGKLLIALSVVF
+404 SKQGKLLIIVSVILV
-418 IAATVVLVP
+418 AATLLSVP

-436 AFFKPSSKLVQD
+436 AFFEPSSKLVQD

-458 SGILTVMVKRE
+458 SGILTVMIKRDT
-469 SKATILQPSFLT
+469 KKTILQPSFLT

-486 AKSMEQRDDVGG
+486 SQSMEQRDDVGG
-498 VQTILPFI
+498 AQTILPFI

-517 GDALQTDE
+517 GDTLQTDE
-525 VMPDFDFFGGS
+525 AMPDFDFFGGS
-536 FGAFEEE
+536 FGAVEEE
-543 EELPEAVEETIVIAQ
+543 DPLPEADVEPIVIAQ
-558 DGSYYEIPA
+558 DGSYYEIPS
-567 DPAKYGLESEEQL
+567 DPAKYGLQTEEEL

-603 EPDALL
+603 EPDSLL

-623 NITTTIVEH
+623 NVTNTIEGH
-632 FTTTLPPGWT
+632 FNSTLPPGWT
-642 VQIGG
+642 MEIGG

-658 VTKSQIYSL
+658 VTRSQIYSL
-667 FGALIIVWLLVLLL
+667 FGALIIVWLLVLIL
-681 FRSLKMATLALI
+681 FRSFKLATLGLI
-693 PCVFALMGIFVSMAI
+693 PCIFALMGIFISMAI
-708 LDIELD
+708 FDIELD

-740 RLGAILPE
+740 RIGAILPE

-811 RRIRPTNRLLIAETK
+811 RRIKLKNRLLIPDKK

>member
-1 MIDPQKRMI
+1 
-10 IHMKGRKTTDLL
+10 MKGRKTKDLL

-29 LSIISLTQLGRLHID
+29 LSIVSVMQIGRLHID

-61 EKIEEAFGSLDLIV
+61 DEIEEAFGSLDLIV

-82 VSMLESSSLA
+82 TSMLESSSLA
-92 VLDSVTRAIEPLDL
+92 VLDTITSAIEPLAL
-106 CATATSLT
+106 SSSVTSLT

-133 KSEPDALAHLQTRIG
+133 RNEVDALAGLKARIG

-163 SMASVIVEAKVGA
+163 TMASIIVEAVVGA
-176 DMSLLLEQIKAE
+176 DMSLLLDQINAE
-188 IARID
+188 IAKID
-193 LGKLKV
+193 LGNLQV
-199 SMIGLPVVTDAIE
+199 SLIGLPVVTDAIE
-212 QSLLTDMA
+212 QSLLTDLA
-220 ILAPVVGVL
+220 ILAPIVGLL
-229 IIIILLLSFGRF
+229 IIIVLLLSFGRF
-241 RAVILSLFCLLVSAS
+241 RAVILSLFCLLVTAS

-296 EEAANS
+296 EEASAS
-302 PEGLTRE
+302 VEGQTRE
-309 GREKII
+309 GRDRII
-315 TTVVKRNRNPLIM
+315 TTVVTRNRNPLIM

-344 LAPFRTFGLLCAI
+344 LGPFRTFGLLCAI

-373 IRIFYANSS
+373 IRIFYANTP
-382 VQKKNK
+382 VQSKNK
-388 KGRAKFDPSR
+388 KTREKFDPSR
-398 IFIHIA
+398 VFIYITT
-404 SKQGKLLIALSVVF
+404 KQGKLLIALSVILVT
-418 IAATVVLVP
+418 ATVLLVP

-458 SGILTVMVKRE
+458 SSILTVMVK
-469 SKATILQPSFLT
+469 KDGKTTILQPSFLT

-486 AKSMEQRDDVGG
+486 SQSMEQRDDVGG

-517 GDALQTDE
+517 GDTLQTE
-525 VMPDFDFFGGS
+525 EAMPDFDFFGGS
-536 FGAFEEE
+536 FGAIDEEE
-543 EELPEAVEETIVIAQ
+543 PVPEAEAEPLVIAQ
-558 DGSYYEIPA
+558 GGSYYEIPS
-567 DPAKYGLESEEQL
+567 DPAKYGLQTEEEL

-603 EPDALL
+603 EPDSLL

-623 NITTTIVEH
+623 NITNTIEEH
-632 FTTTLPPGWT
+632 FKTTLPPGWT
-642 VQIGG
+642 VEIGG

-667 FGALIIVWLLVLLL
+667 FGALIIVWILLLLL
-681 FRSLKMATLALI
+681 FRSFKLSLLGLI
-693 PCVFALMGIFVSMAI
+693 PCVFALMGIFLSMAI
-708 LDIELD
+708 FDIELD

-734 LLAAYV
+734 LIAAYIRV
-740 RLGAILPE
+740 GAMLPE
-748 EEVFAEVMKTTGKAI
+748 EEVFTEVMKTTGKAI

-783 PISRMGLLFCISMVF
+783 PIARMGLLFCIAMLF

-811 RRIRPTNRLLIAETK
+811 RRFKLKNRLLIPKTTNTRRTK

>member
-1 MIDPQKRMI
+1 MN
-10 IHMKGRKTTDLL
+10 GRKTKDLL

-29 LSIISLTQLGRLHID
+29 LSIVSLMQIGKLHID

-61 EKIEEAFGSLDLIV
+61 DEIEGAFGSLDLIV
-75 VNLYSED
+75 VNLYNEHG
-82 VSMLESSSLA
+82 SMLETPSLA
-92 VLDSVTRAIEPLDL
+92 LLEKVTKAIEPLPL
-106 CATATSLT
+106 SSSVTSLT
-114 NTDHLGSSDEGLL
+114 NTDHLGSSAEGLL

-133 KSEPDALAHLQTRIG
+133 KSESDALGKLQSRIG

-163 SMASVIVEAKVGA
+163 SMASIIVEAKVGA
-176 DMSLLLEQIKAE
+176 DMSLLLDQINAE
-188 IARID
+188 IAKIE
-193 LGKLKV
+193 LGQLKV

-212 QSLLTDMA
+212 QSLIADLA
-220 ILAPVVGVL
+220 ILAPIVGLL
-229 IIIILLLSFGRF
+229 IIIILLFSFGRF

-256 LMLGLMAV
+256 LMLGLMAA

-296 EEAANS
+296 EEASNS
-302 PEGLTRE
+302 VEGQTRE
-309 GREKII
+309 GRERII

-373 IRIFYANSS
+373 IRISYANSS
-382 VQKKNK
+382 VQRKNRK
-388 KGRAKFDPSR
+388 TREKFDPSR
-398 IFIHIA
+398 IFIYIA
-404 SKQGKLLIALSVVF
+404 SKQGKLLIIVSVILV
-418 IAATVVLVP
+418 AATLLSVP

-458 SGILTVMVKRE
+458 SGILTVMIKRDT
-469 SKATILQPSFLT
+469 KKTILQPSFLT

-486 AKSMEQRDDVGG
+486 SQSMEQRDDVGG

-517 GDALQTDE
+517 GDTLQTDE
-525 VMPDFDFFGGS
+525 AMPDFDFFGGS
-536 FGAFEEE
+536 FGAVEEE
-543 EELPEAVEETIVIAQ
+543 DPLPEADIEPIVIAQ
-558 DGSYYEIPA
+558 DGSYYEIPS
-567 DPAKYGLESEEQL
+567 DPAKYGLQTEEEL

-603 EPDALL
+603 EPDSLL

-623 NITTTIVEH
+623 NVTNTIEGH
-632 FTTTLPPGWT
+632 FNSTLPPGWT
-642 VQIGG
+642 MQIGG

-658 VTKSQIYSL
+658 VTRSQIYSL
-667 FGALIIVWLLVLLL
+667 FGALIIVWLLVLIL
-681 FRSLKMATLALI
+681 FRSFKLATLGLI
-693 PCVFALMGIFVSMAI
+693 PCIFALMGIFISMAI
-708 LDIELD
+708 FDIELD

-740 RLGAILPE
+740 RIGAILPE

-811 RRIRPTNRLLIAETK
+811 RRIKLKNRLLIPDKK

>member
-1 MIDPQKRMI
+1 MN
-10 IHMKGRKTTDLL
+10 GRKTKDLL

-29 LSIISLTQLGRLHID
+29 LSIVSLMQIGKLHID

-61 EKIEEAFGSLDLIV
+61 DEIEGAFGSLDLIV
-75 VNLYSED
+75 VNLYNEHG
-82 VSMLESSSLA
+82 SMLETPSLA
-92 VLDSVTRAIEPLDL
+92 LLEKVTKAIEPLPL
-106 CATATSLT
+106 SSSVTSLT
-114 NTDHLGSSDEGLL
+114 NTDHLGSSAEGLL

-133 KSEPDALAHLQTRIG
+133 KSESDALGKLQSRIG

-163 SMASVIVEAKVGA
+163 SMASIIVEAKVGA

-188 IARID
+188 IGKID
-193 LGKLKV
+193 LQGLNV

-212 QSLLTDMA
+212 QSLIADLA
-220 ILAPVVGVL
+220 ILAPIVGLL

-296 EEAANS
+296 EEASNS
-302 PEGLTRE
+302 VEGQTRE
-309 GREKII
+309 GRERII

-373 IRIFYANSS
+373 IRIFYANTS
-382 VQKKNK
+382 VQKKNRK
-388 KGRAKFDPSR
+388 AREKFDPSR

-404 SKQGKLLIALSVVF
+404 SKQGKILIILSVVF
-418 IAATVVLVP
+418 VTATLLLVP

-458 SGILTVMVKRE
+458 SGILTVMVKKE
-469 SKATILQPSFLT
+469 GKSTILQPSFLT

-486 AKSMEQRDDVGG
+486 SQSMEQRDDVGG

-517 GDALQTDE
+517 GDTLQTDE
-525 VMPDFDFFGGS
+525 AMPDFDFFGGS
-536 FGAFEEE
+536 FGAVEEE
-543 EELPEAVEETIVIAQ
+543 DPLPEADIEPIVIAQ
-558 DGSYYEIPA
+558 DGSYYEIPS
-567 DPAKYGLESEEQL
+567 DPAKYGLQTEEEL

-603 EPDALL
+603 EPDSLL

-623 NITTTIVEH
+623 NVTNTIEGH
-632 FTTTLPPGWT
+632 FNSTLPPGWT
-642 VQIGG
+642 MQIGG

-658 VTKSQIYSL
+658 VTRSQIYSL
-667 FGALIIVWLLVLLL
+667 FGALIIVWLLVLIL
-681 FRSLKMATLALI
+681 FRSFKLATLGLI

-708 LDIELD
+708 FDIELD

-740 RLGAILPE
+740 RIGAILPE

-811 RRIRPTNRLLIAETK
+811 RRIKLKNRLLIPDKK

>member
-1 MIDPQKRMI
+1 
-10 IHMKGRKTTDLL
+10 MKGRKTKDLL

-29 LSIISLTQLGRLHID
+29 LSIVSLMQIGRLHID

-61 EKIEEAFGSLDLIV
+61 DEIEEAFGSLDLIV
-75 VNLYSED
+75 VNLYSKD
-82 VSMLESSSLA
+82 SSMLEPSSLA
-92 VLDSVTRAIEPLDL
+92 VLAKVTSAIEPLSL
-106 CATATSLT
+106 SSSVTSLT

-133 KSEPDALAHLQTRIG
+133 KTEVDALGNLKARIG
-148 EWGDLYEGNLISRDR
+148 EWGDLYEGNLISSDR
-163 SMASVIVEAKVGA
+163 TMASIIVEAVVGA
-176 DMSLLLEQIKAE
+176 DMSLLLDEIKAE
-188 IARID
+188 IAKID
-193 LGKLKV
+193 LGNLQI
-199 SMIGLPVVTDAIE
+199 SLIGLPVVTDAIE
-212 QSLLTDMA
+212 QSLLTDLA
-220 ILAPVVGVL
+220 ILAPIVGLL
-229 IIIILLLSFGRF
+229 IIIVLLLSFGRF
-241 RAVILSLFCLLVSAS
+241 RAVILSLFCLIVSAS

-296 EEAANS
+296 EEAS
-302 PEGLTRE
+302 SSVEGETQE
-309 GREKII
+309 GRDRII

-357 GVVLSQLSA
+357 GVILSQLSA

-382 VQKKNK
+382 VHKKNRK
-388 KGRAKFDPSR
+388 AREKFDPSR
-398 IFIHIA
+398 IFIYIA
-404 SKQGKLLIALSVVF
+404 TKQGKLLIVLSIAFVV
-418 IAATVVLVP
+418 ATLLLVP

-436 AFFKPSSKLVQD
+436 AFFKPSSQLVKD

-458 SGILTVMVKRE
+458 SGILTVMVKKD
-469 SKATILQPSFLT
+469 SKTSILQPSFLT

-486 AKSMEQRDDVGG
+486 SQSMEQRDDVGG

-517 GDALQTDE
+517 GDTLQTDE
-525 VMPDFDFFGGS
+525 AMPDFDFFGGS
-536 FGAFEEE
+536 FGAIDEEE
-543 EELPEAVEETIVIAQ
+543 PLPEADEEPLVIAQ
-558 DGSYYEIPA
+558 DGSYYEIPS
-567 DPAKYGLESEEQL
+567 DPAKYGLQTEEEL
-580 SQLITQYLL
+580 SRLITQYLL

-603 EPDALL
+603 EPDSLL

-623 NITTTIVEH
+623 NITNTIKEH
-632 FTTTLPPGWT
+632 FKSTLPPGWT
-642 VQIGG
+642 MEIGG

-658 VTKSQIYSL
+658 VTRSQIYSL

-681 FRSLKMATLALI
+681 FRSFKLATLGLI

-708 LDIELD
+708 FDIELD

-740 RLGAILPE
+740 RIGAMLPQ
-748 EEVFAEVMKTTGKAI
+748 EEVFTEVMKTTGKAI

-783 PISRMGLLFCISMVF
+783 PISRMGLLFCIAMLF

-811 RRIRPTNRLLIAETK
+811 RRIKPKNRRLMSEKA